1 MRRSTEAG
9 KEIYR
14 KMMEQILIEDAPQQ
28 QLEEEGTKEED
39 IEVEDVQ
46 IRLIGTPTAKHSQR
60 DNVNIKDNSLS
71 LAPFQIG
78 PMTALSSGP
87 SNSTQNSLPTFST
100 SSTPATQRHIST
112 NSSQRS
118 TDKSPSSSS
127 TAHERDPTY
136 RINIGCKPNEFVL
149 PAGTSLFNSKKE
161 ATIDFSKQFLDSEL
175 PSDSHRLSLN
185 KDITVQLV
193 GFDEEGCLMIPFL
206 PGGKNSHTF
215 MGFMT
220 GLQLKSDY
228 TSNTYGLKMRPRWGV
243 TTQKWVPQLPT
254 AFQNFTAS
262 DQINFKK
269 LLVTK
274 NIWGWMKDQSAG
286 ELCVHCL
293 KEEALAFIT
302 EVKRRLAQL
311 KPIIEG
317 GTVDAELFTEPPI
330 EENIHPYI
338 WVKLP
343 GLILRQLGLI
353 MYVYASSHVFVV
365 DSKESLLLLGKM
377 PFTKNLQ
384 PPQPSKAA
392 APGAGGSKKRKR
404 T

>member
-1 MRRSTEAG
+1 
-9 KEIYR
+9 
-14 KMMEQILIEDAPQQ
+14 
-28 QLEEEGTKEED
+28 
-39 IEVEDVQ
+39 
-46 IRLIGTPTAKHSQR
+46 
-60 DNVNIKDNSLS
+60 
-71 LAPFQIG
+71 
-78 PMTALSSGP
+78 
-87 SNSTQNSLPTFST
+87 
-100 SSTPATQRHIST
+100 
-112 NSSQRS
+112 
-118 TDKSPSSSS
+118 
-127 TAHERDPTY
+127 
-136 RINIGCKPNEFVL
+136 
-149 PAGTSLFNSKKE
+149 
-161 ATIDFSKQFLDSEL
+161 
-175 PSDSHRLSLN
+175 
-185 KDITVQLV
+185 
-193 GFDEEGCLMIPFL
+193 MIPFL

-254 AFQNFTAS
+254 AFENFTAS

-286 ELCVHCL
+286 ELCVNCS

-384 PPQPSKAA
+384 PPQPLKAA
-392 APGAGGSKKRKR
+392 ALGAGGSKKRKR
-404 T
+404 TKSK